1 MSTSVDRHF
10 TSRRQRMVSLVVGT
24 VGVLVTLSLQSSAVV
39 SLGYTG
45 LIFASTVAFPGLI
58 GSMLIA
64 GNVHAFSL
72 WIAAIL
78 NGIFYC
84 GLCG

>member
-1 MSTSVDRHF
+1 
-10 TSRRQRMVSLVVGT
+10 MVSLVVGT